1 MSKPK
6 SEIKFA
12 ILKASYWVSD
22 ATEYSCVY
30 WLLGM
35 KGRWSEEF
43 EAAEFFDTRCATRPQ
58 ATDADLRLTEEKR
71 VPENRNISIVEVEL
85 YRD

>member
-12 ILKASYWVSD
+12 ILKASYWVGH
-22 ATEYSCVY
+22 ATEYGIVY
-30 WLLGM
+30 WLLETLG
-35 KGRWSEEF
+35 KWTEDF
-43 EAAEFFDTRCATRPQ
+43 ENAHFFDTRSA
-58 ATDADLRLTEEKR
+58 AELRLAE
-71 VPENRNISIVEVEL
+71 ENRASENPHCSIIEVEL

>member
-12 ILKASYWVSD
+12 ILKASYWVGD
-22 ATEYSCVY
+22 ATESGCVY

-43 EAAEFFDTRCATRPQ
+43 EAAEFFDTRS
-58 ATDADLRLTEEKR
+58 DADLRLTEEKR

>member
-1 MSKPK
+1 MSKPN

-12 ILKASYWVSD
+12 ILKASYWVGD
-22 ATEYSCVY
+22 ATEYGCVY

-35 KGRWSEEF
+35 KGKWSEEF
-43 EAAEFFDTRCATRPQ
+43 EAAEFFDTRS
-58 ATDADLRLTEEKR
+58 DAELRLTEEKLHYA
-71 VPENRNISIVEVEL
+71 NQNISIVEVEL

>member
-12 ILKASYWVSD
+12 ILKASYWVGD
-22 ATEYSCVY
+22 ATEYGCVY

-35 KGRWSEEF
+35 KGKWSEEF
-43 EAAEFFDTRCATRPQ
+43 EAAEFFDTRS
-58 ATDADLRLTEEKR
+58 DAELRLAE
-71 VPENRNISIVEVEL
+71 ENRASENPHISIVEIEL

>member
-1 MSKPK
+1 MPKPN

-12 ILKASYWVSD
+12 ILKASYWVGD
-22 ATEYSCVY
+22 ATEYGCVY

-35 KGRWSEEF
+35 KGKWSEDF
-43 EAAEFFDTRCATRPQ
+43 EAAHFFDTRS
-58 ATDADLRLTEEKR
+58 DAEQRLTEEKR
-71 VPENRNISIVEVEL
+71 HPANQNISIVEVEL

>member
-12 ILKASYWVSD
+12 ILKASYWVGN

-35 KGRWSEEF
+35 KGKWSEEF
-43 EAAEFFDTRCATRPQ
+43 EAAEFFDTRS
-58 ATDADLRLTEEKR
+58 DADLRLAEEKR

>member
-12 ILKASYWVSD
+12 ILKASYWVGH
-22 ATEYSCVY
+22 ATEYGSVY
-30 WLLGM
+30 WLLEM
-35 KGRWSEEF
+35 KGKWSEEF
-43 EAAEFFDTRCATRPQ
+43 EAAEFFDTRS
-58 ATDADLRLTEEKR
+58 DAEQRLTEEKR
-71 VPENRNISIVEVEL
+71 HPANQSISIVEVEL

>member
-43 EAAEFFDTRCATRPQ
+43 EAAEFFDTRS
-58 ATDADLRLTEEKR
+58 DADLRLTEEKR

>member
-12 ILKASYWVSD
+12 ILKASYWVGD
-22 ATEYSCVY
+22 ATEYGCVY

-35 KGRWSEEF
+35 KGKWSEEF
-43 EAAEFFDTRCATRPQ
+43 EAAEFFDTRS
-58 ATDADLRLTEEKR
+58 DAELRLTEEKR
-71 VPENRNISIVEVEL
+71 VPENCNISIVEVEL

>member
-1 MSKPK
+1 MPKPN

-12 ILKASYWVSD
+12 ILKASYWVGE
-22 ATEYSCVY
+22 ATEYGCVY

-35 KGRWSEEF
+35 KGKWTEDF
-43 EAAEFFDTRCATRPQ
+43 EAAHFFDTRS
-58 ATDADLRLTEEKR
+58 DAEQRLTEEKR
-71 VPENRNISIVEVEL
+71 HPANQNISIVEVEL

>member
-12 ILKASYWVSD
+12 ILKASYWVGD
-22 ATEYSCVY
+22 ATEYGSVY
-30 WLLGM
+30 WLLEMEG
-35 KGRWSEEF
+35 KWSQEF
-43 EAAEFFDTRCATRPQ
+43 EAAHFFDTRS
-58 ATDADLRLTEEKR
+58 DAELRLAEEKR
-71 VPENRNISIVEVEL
+71 HPANQNISIVEVEL

>member
-12 ILKASYWVSD
+12 ILKASYWVGS
-22 ATEYSCVY
+22 ATEYGCVY
-30 WLLGM
+30 WLLEM
-35 KGRWSEEF
+35 KGMWSQEF
-43 EAAEFFDTRCATRPQ
+43 EAAHFFDSRSEAQ
-58 ATDADLRLTEEKR
+58 QRL
-71 VPENRNISIVEVEL
+71 VQENQDSEHPHCSIIEVEL

>member
-12 ILKASYWVSD
+12 ILKASYWVGD
-22 ATEYSCVY
+22 ATEYGCVY

-35 KGRWSEEF
+35 KGKWSEEF
-43 EAAEFFDTRCATRPQ
+43 EAAEFFDTRS
-58 ATDADLRLTEEKR
+58 DAEQRLTEEKR
-71 VPENRNISIVEVEL
+71 HSANQNISIVEVEL

>member
-12 ILKASYWVSD
+12 ILKASYWVGN

-35 KGRWSEEF
+35 KGKWSEEF
-43 EAAEFFDTRCATRPQ
+43 EAAEFFDTRP
-58 ATDADLRLTEEKR
+58 DAELRLTEEKR

>member
-12 ILKASYWVSD
+12 ILKASYWVGD
-22 ATEYSCVY
+22 GTEYGCVY
-30 WLLGM
+30 WLLEM
-35 KGRWSEEF
+35 KGKWTEEF
-43 EAAEFFDTRCATRPQ
+43 EAAHFFDTRSA
-58 ATDADLRLTEEKR
+58 AELRLAE
-71 VPENRNISIVEVEL
+71 ENRASENPHSSIVQVEL

>member
-35 KGRWSEEF
+35 KGRGSEEF
-43 EAAEFFDTRCATRPQ
+43 EAAEFFDTRS
-58 ATDADLRLTEEKR
+58 DADLRLTEEKR

>member
-22 ATEYSCVY
+22 ATEYSYVY

-43 EAAEFFDTRCATRPQ
+43 EAAEFFDTRS
-58 ATDADLRLTEEKR
+58 DADLRLTEEKR

>member
-1 MSKPK
+1 MSKPN

-12 ILKASYWVSD
+12 ILKASYWVGD
-22 ATEYSCVY
+22 ATEYGCVY

-35 KGRWSEEF
+35 KGKWTEDF
-43 EAAEFFDTRCATRPQ
+43 EAAHFFDTRS
-58 ATDADLRLTEEKR
+58 DAEQRLTEEKR
-71 VPENRNISIVEVEL
+71 HPANQNISIVEVEL

>member
-12 ILKASYWVSD
+12 ILKASYWVGH
-22 ATEYSCVY
+22 ATEYGSVY
-30 WLLGM
+30 WLLAM
-35 KGRWSEEF
+35 KGKWSEEF
-43 EAAEFFDTRCATRPQ
+43 EAAEFFDTRS
-58 ATDADLRLTEEKR
+58 DAEQRLTEEKR
-71 VPENRNISIVEVEL
+71 HPANQSISIVEVEL